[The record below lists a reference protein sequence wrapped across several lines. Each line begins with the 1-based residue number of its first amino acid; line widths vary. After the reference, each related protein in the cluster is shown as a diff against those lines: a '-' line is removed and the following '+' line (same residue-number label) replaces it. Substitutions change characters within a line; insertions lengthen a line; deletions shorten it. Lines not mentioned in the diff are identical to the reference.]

1 VEVTVDHGNDAW
13 HGNVGVVPRF
23 IPTAKFDPLDTVALV
38 CGPEIMM
45 HFMLLELQKRGLT
58 PGQIFLSLE
67 RNMKCALGFCGHCQF
82 GPFFEW

>member
-1 VEVTVDHGNDAW
+1 MEVTVDHGNDAW